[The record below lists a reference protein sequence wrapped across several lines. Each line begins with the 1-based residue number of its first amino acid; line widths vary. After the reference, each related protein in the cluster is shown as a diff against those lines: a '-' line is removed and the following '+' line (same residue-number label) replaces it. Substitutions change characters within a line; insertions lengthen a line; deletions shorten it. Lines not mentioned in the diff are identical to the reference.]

1 MNMPR
6 LPRIL
11 LVGLLL
17 LAAALAPVAA
27 ATIKVAVNS
36 QPITDFQIAQRLA
49 LFKLEGKKGQQAAID
64 ELVNE
69 SLMLQEGA
77 RLGFNVSEGEVD
89 DSILT
94 LARRLK
100 MSASNLE
107 KILTAQGVGMQTLR
121 DRLKANVAWGKV
133 VGTVVSSKVTVSDAD
148 AEAEAETKLTTA
160 NSFDYIL
167 TRVLFVS
174 LPEYSASKRTAQAK
188 DFRSKFTDCK
198 SAAVLSESYPD
209 VAVVP
214 VGRRHATQFPQ
225 AIADELSK
233 LNANQ
238 LTSPRVTDAGVEML
252 AVCAKAVSDD
262 TTFLV
267 LDLKRNSGTAKLQKE
282 AEKYLADLKAKA
294 EIIYS

>member
-1 MNMPR
+1 M
-6 LPRIL
+6 
-11 LVGLLL
+11 L

-27 ATIKVAVNS
+27 ATIKVSVNS

-49 LFKLEGKKGQQAAID
+49 LFKLEGKKGQQLAID
-64 ELVNE
+64 ELISE

-77 RLGFNVSEGEVD
+77 RLGFNVSEAEVD
-89 DSILT
+89 DSVLT

-121 DRLKANVAWGKV
+121 DRLKANAAWGKV
-133 VGTVVSSKVTVSDAD
+133 VGSAVSAKVTVSDAEVE
-148 AEAEAETKLTTA
+148 AEAEAKLTAA

-174 LPEYSASKRTAQAK
+174 LPEYSASKRTAQAN
-188 DFRSKFTDCK
+188 DFRKNFTDCK
-198 SAAVLSESYPD
+198 SAAVLSENYPD

-214 VGRRHATQFPQ
+214 VGRRHATQFPE

-233 LNANQ
+233 LNTNQ
-238 LTSPRVTDAGVEML
+238 LTKPRVTDAGVEML